1 VKTDVL
7 DAVGNTTAASGKGF
21 AIASAALTALALFAA
36 FVGVAGIEG
45 IDIYKAKVLASLF
58 VGAMIPFIFS
68 SLAIRAVG
76 EAAMAM
82 VEEVRRQFRTIPI
95 MEGTGKPEYDKCVAI
110 STEASLK
117 KMMLLG
123 AIAIVSPLLM
133 GFILIL
139 KHWVDF

>member
-1 VKTDVL
+1 MLLEIQRQLPVKGL
-7 DAVGNTTAASGKGF
+7 PLLLLH
-21 AIASAALTALALFAA
+21 LTALALFAA
-36 FVGVAGIEG
+36 FVGVAGING

-82 VEEVRRQFRTIPI
+82 VEEVRRQFRTIPGI

-110 STEASLK
+110 STKLQLK
-117 KMMLLG
+117 K
-123 AIAIVSPLLM
+123 
-133 GFILIL
+133 
-139 KHWVDF
+139 